1 MTKFLKAYAGHFQ
14 RLLMI
19 GGLIGSL
26 AYSVFCAPVIA
37 FA

>member
-1 MTKFLKAYAGHFQ
+1 MTGFFKIHARHLQ
-14 RLLMI
+14 RLLVI
-19 GGLIGSL
+19 GGLLGSL